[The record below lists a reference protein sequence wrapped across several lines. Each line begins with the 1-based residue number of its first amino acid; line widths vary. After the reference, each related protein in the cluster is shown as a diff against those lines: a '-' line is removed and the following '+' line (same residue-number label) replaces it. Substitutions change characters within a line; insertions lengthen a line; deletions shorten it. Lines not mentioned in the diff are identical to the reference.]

1 MNDHANN
8 TGSPQVGGKR
18 TTRRNKKSNASRRA
32 FRKTGTKKKTQNNR
46 RNKCVH
52 EMDGDYKNITAV
64 INVKALK
71 HNLEYLR
78 KKSGTEVM
86 PVLKANAYGHGII
99 EVAKI
104 CRGFGVRYIGV
115 ATLGEA
121 MQIRDSGD
129 KGRILGWLYD
139 VHSDQVRQAV
149 SKNIDVGIFDE
160 NHIDIISESLP
171 ANARANIHLFVD
183 TGIDR
188 NGVPY
193 EDAIR
198 AAVKIVANPKFNL
211 VGVMS
216 HLCCASTKNNVPTLK
231 QLTIFRELRENLFK
245 RNIKPELFHIAAT
258 NGILNYDVSD
268 FTMVRS
274 GAGFYGLDK
283 HQNKNLTQALTL
295 SSTVAQLK
303 YVPKGVGI
311 GYDRTYITHH
321 KEYIAIILIGYADL
335 LPLIPH
341 EKLSVTINGTKRKV
355 LGLESMDQ
363 IVVQARKGDKL
374 GDIVHIFG
382 DKKKGFTSAIDFA
395 EPSKTTAFNIVTHM
409 GNRVNRKYVF

>member
-1 MNDHANN
+1 MNHLIMSKD
-8 TGSPQVGGKR
+8 SGKR
-18 TTRRNKKSNASRRA
+18 NSTRSKKSNTVRRDVLHTN
-32 FRKTGTKKKTQNNR
+32 KTLKKRTNQ
-46 RNKCVH
+46 CVN
-52 EMDGDYKNITAV
+52 EMKDNYKNITAV

-104 CRGFGVRYIGV
+104 CRGFGVKYIGV
-115 ATLGEA
+115 ATIGEA
-121 MQIRDSGD
+121 LQLRDSGD
-129 KGRILGWLYD
+129 KGRLLGWLYD

-160 NHIDIISESLP
+160 NHIDIISKSLP
-171 ANARANIHLFVD
+171 GNARANIHLFVD

-193 EDAIR
+193 EKAIE
-198 AAVKIVANPKFNL
+198 AAKKIVNDPKFTL

-216 HLCCASTKNNVPTLK
+216 HLCCASTKNNIPTIK
-231 QLTIFRELRENLFK
+231 QFALFRALREELRK
-245 RNIKPELFHIAAT
+245 INITPELFHIAAT

-274 GAGFYGLDK
+274 GAGFYGLDAN
-283 HQNKNLTQALTL
+283 QNKNLTQALSL

-311 GYDRTYITHH
+311 GYNRTYITHH
-321 KEYIAIILIGYADL
+321 KEYIAIIPIGYADL
-335 LPLIPH
+335 LPLVAH
-341 EKLSVTINGTKRKV
+341 EKLSVTINGTKRKI

-374 GDIVHIFG
+374 GDEVRIFG
-382 DKKKGFTSAIDFA
+382 DKKNGFASAVDFA
-395 EPSKTTAFNIVTHM
+395 KPTGVTAFNITTHI
-409 GNRVNRKYVF
+409 GHRVNRKYVM